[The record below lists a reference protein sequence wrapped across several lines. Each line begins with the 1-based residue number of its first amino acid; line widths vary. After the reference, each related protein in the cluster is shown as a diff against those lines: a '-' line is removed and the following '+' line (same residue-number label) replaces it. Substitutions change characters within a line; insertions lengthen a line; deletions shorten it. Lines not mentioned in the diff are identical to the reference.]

1 MYKVPENYRWTIPL
15 CIDVG
20 AIISVNKIYDIT
32 AQQTSPPQAEG
43 RLKYELVVAP
53 HTDHMHTPTGPTH

>member
-1 MYKVPENYRWTIPL
+1 MYKVPENNRSIPL

-20 AIISVNKIYDIT
+20 AIISVNKFYNIT

-43 RLKYELVVAP
+43 KLKYELVVATHAD
-53 HTDHMHTPTGPTH
+53 HTHTPTGPTH